1 MGNKIKKKITMKK
14 INDFISAYENSF
26 IESGKI
32 NDEILRKLKFL
43 YKLSLKIKKNK
54 KKILIF
60 GNGGSAAISSHFSVD
75 MTKIGQIRTVNF
87 NESDLLTCFS
97 NDYGYENWIKKC
109 IEFYSDTGDMI
120 ILVSSSGESKNMIE
134 AVKASR
140 KKKLKIVTFTGFKKS
155 NKLKQLGDLNFW
167 VNSSVYNHIENIHQ
181 YWLLLITDL
190 VNAQRKK
197 NNF

>member
-1 MGNKIKKKITMKK
+1 MKK
-14 INDFISAYENSF
+14 INEFIKLYENSF
-26 IESGKI
+26 FESAKI
-32 NDEILRKLKFL
+32 SDEMLKKFNLL
-43 YKLSLKIKKNK
+43 YKLILKIKKNK

-97 NDYGYENWIKKC
+97 NDYGYENWVKKC
-109 IEFYSDTGDMI
+109 IEFYSDKGDMI
-120 ILVSSSGESKNMIE
+120 ILISSSGESKNMIN
-134 AVKASR
+134 AAKTSK
-140 KKKLKIVTFTGFKKS
+140 KKKLKTITFTGFKQS
-155 NKLKQLGDLNFW
+155 NKLKKLGDLNFW
-167 VNSSVYNHIENIHQ
+167 ANSSIYNHIENIHQ

-197 NNF
+197 NNL

>member
-14 INDFISAYENSF
+14 LNDFISTYENSF

-87 NESDLLTCFS
+87 NDF
-97 NDYGYENWIKKC
+97 
-109 IEFYSDTGDMI
+109 I
-120 ILVSSSGESKNMIE
+120 IFN
-134 AVKASR
+134 
-140 KKKLKIVTFTGFKKS
+140 
-155 NKLKQLGDLNFW
+155 
-167 VNSSVYNHIENIHQ
+167 
-181 YWLLLITDL
+181 
-190 VNAQRKK
+190 
-197 NNF
+197 

>member
-14 INDFISAYENSF
+14 LNDFISTYENSF

-97 NDYGYENWIKKC
+97 NDYGYKNWVKKC
-109 IEFYSDTGDMI
+109 IEFYSDKGDMI
-120 ILVSSSGESKNMIE
+120 ILISSSGESKNMIN
-134 AVKASR
+134 AAKTSK
-140 KKKLKIVTFTGFKKS
+140 KKKLKTITFTGFKQS
-155 NKLKQLGDLNFW
+155 NQLKKLGDLNFW
-167 VNSSVYNHIENIHQ
+167 ANSSIYNHIENIHQ

-197 NNF
+197 NNL

>member
-1 MGNKIKKKITMKK
+1 LGNKIKKKIIMKK
-14 INDFISAYENSF
+14 INDFISMYENSF
-26 IESGKI
+26 FESARI
-32 NDEILRKLKFL
+32 SDEILKKLNTL
-43 YKLSLKIKKNK
+43 LKLSLKIKKNK

-97 NDYGYENWIKKC
+97 NDYGYKNWVKKC
-109 IEFYSDTGDMI
+109 IEFYSDKGDMI
-120 ILVSSSGESKNMIE
+120 ILISSSGESKNMIE
-134 AVKASR
+134 AANASK
-140 KKKLKIVTFTGFKKS
+140 KKKLKTITFTGFKES
-155 NKLKQLGDLNFW
+155 NKLKKLGDLNFW

-190 VNAQRKK
+190 ANAQRKK

>member
-14 INDFISAYENSF
+14 LNDFISTYENSF

-97 NDYGYENWIKKC
+97 NDYGYEKWIKKC

-140 KKKLKIVTFTGFKKS
+140 KKKLKIVTFPGFKKS